1 MPAKRGRAKKQAVEE
16 EGKNEVTKE
25 ISNKKKIKR
34 DSDEEEVKEEPVAKK
49 AKVDTKDTKPMINK
63 VDSDLSKIDFT
74 CKKLNA
80 DKEAYN
86 IKICSWNV
94 SGIRAV
100 IKKNGFQYIKEE
112 DADIVLLQE
121 VKCNNASLPNEVK
134 LPGYERYFLE
144 SKKPGY
150 CGMAFFS
157 KIKPIKILYGLQNST
172 FDIEGR
178 IITAEFDN
186 FYVINVYVPNS
197 GTKLMNLQKR
207 LDWNKAFNEHVI
219 KLDNKKPVIICG
231 DMNVAHQEIDLTNP
245 KTNTKNA
252 GFSPEEREG
261 MTELLKLGFVD
272 TFRAMYPEKTG
283 AYSFWSYFRNARDKN
298 IGWRLDYF
306 IVSERIK
313 NKICDN
319 VMRDKV
325 YGSDHC
331 PIVLYAHL

>member
-1 MPAKRGRAKKQAVEE
+1 MPAKRGRPKKQVTEANRENEE
-16 EGKNEVTKE
+16 KKE
-25 ISNKKKIKR
+25 TTQKKMKR
-34 DSDEEEVKEEPVAKK
+34 DSDSDEEVKEEPASKK
-49 AKVDTKDTKPMINK
+49 AKTETKDTKPMMNK
-63 VDSDLSKIDFT
+63 TDSDLSTIDFS

-80 DKEAYN
+80 DGEAYN

-100 IKKNGFQYIKEE
+100 IKKNGFKYIKEE

-121 VKCNNASLPNEVK
+121 VKCNNASLPNDVK
-134 LPGYERYFLE
+134 LPGYERYFLD
-144 SKKPGY
+144 SKKQGY

-157 KIKPIKILYGLQNST
+157 KIKPIKVIYGLQNSN
-172 FDIEGR
+172 FDHEGR
-178 IITAEFDN
+178 IITAEFDD

-197 GTKLMNLQKR
+197 GSKLVNLQKR
-207 LDWNKAFNEHVI
+207 LDWNMAFKEHVL

-231 DMNVAHQEIDLTNP
+231 DMNVAHEEIDLTNP

-261 MTELLKLGFVD
+261 MTEFLKEGFVD
-272 TFRAMYPEKTG
+272 TFRQLYPDKTG

-331 PIVLYAHL
+331 PIILYATL